1 MSKDGH
7 KTQTKMGDSFLSL
20 SFSLSRRR
28 KKEETAMKGRRL
40 VERDETTQR
49 VMFVFPLEPPPTSRF
64 VSNICIESSSFR
76 LPPTENKP
84 IMAFKDRDSG
94 KIRRER
100 ERKNN
105 NKMIFYQNV
114 FLSSLSN
121 ET

>member
-1 MSKDGH
+1 
-7 KTQTKMGDSFLSL
+7 
-20 SFSLSRRR
+20 
-28 KKEETAMKGRRL
+28 MKGRRL

-84 IMAFKDRDSG
+84 IMAFKDRDSEKKGEKERG
-94 KIRRER
+94 KTTT
-100 ERKNN
+100 KWF
-105 NKMIFYQNV
+105 FYQNV